1 MTSGTGHPRG
11 DTRPLVDAFEVE
23 VSRLLIGGMISVISI
38 AFVAAGIAWPQAAAS
53 LLRLMLATVALVY
66 VAGRAWRSLMH
77 VRTGTKQHSPF
88 ERIISKRPPPVV
100 PQAVRRLAAQLGGAA
115 DPRIVERRPIPWRV
129 RRTLVA
135 EATRRLADHHGLDL
149 DDPVHHA
156 RIRSVVSESTQLLIL
171 GAGIEAHAA
180 HAPAPARSDEHMR
193 AGTRAKESGPDIP
206 LSRLNEILDD
216 LEKL

>member
-1 MTSGTGHPRG
+1 MTSGTRHPRG
-11 DTRPLVDAFEVE
+11 DTRPLVNAYASE

-77 VRTGTKQHSPF
+77 VRMGSKQYSPF
-88 ERIISKRPPPVV
+88 ERIIAKRQPTVV
-100 PQAVRRLAAQLGGAA
+100 PQAVRRLAAQLGGGA
-115 DPRIVERRPIPWRV
+115 DPRVVERRPIPGPM

-135 EATRRLADHHGLDL
+135 AAERRLADHHGLDL
-149 DDPVHHA
+149 DDPAHHD

-171 GAGIEAHAA
+171 GAGTDA
-180 HAPAPARSDEHMR
+180 HAPAPSDEHTR
-193 AGTRAKESGPDIP
+193 AGTPAKESGPDIP

>member
-1 MTSGTGHPRG
+1 MISGTQHPPR
-11 DTRPLVDAFEVE
+11 DTRPLVDAYDVE
-23 VSRLLIGGMISVISI
+23 VSRLLIGGMISVISL

-66 VAGRAWRSLMH
+66 VAGGAWRSLMH
-77 VRTGTKQHSPF
+77 VRTGSKQRSPF
-88 ERIISKRPPPVV
+88 EGIITNRRPPVV
-100 PQAVRRLAAQLGGAA
+100 PQAVRRLAAQFGGAA
-115 DPRIVERRPIPWRV
+115 DPHIMQQRPIPWPV

-135 EATRRLADHHGLDL
+135 ELARRLADHHGLDL
-149 DDPVHHA
+149 EDPVHHA
-156 RIRSVVSESTQLLIL
+156 RIRSLVSASTQLLIL
-171 GAGIEAHAA
+171 GAGTDA
-180 HAPAPARSDEHMR
+180 HAPTRSDEHTR